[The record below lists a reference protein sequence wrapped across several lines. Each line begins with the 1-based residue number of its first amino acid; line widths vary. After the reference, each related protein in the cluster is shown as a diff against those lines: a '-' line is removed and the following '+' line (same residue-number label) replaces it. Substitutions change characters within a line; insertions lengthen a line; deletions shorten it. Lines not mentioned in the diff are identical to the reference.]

1 MTPAGGLELA
11 RPVDLLYHR
20 VTFQSMGSVVPREA
34 TRPASVAISALPDDY
49 KSLAAFR
56 HVLRRFLAFSDGA
69 TKAAGVTSH
78 QYQAM
83 LIVGASETGAV
94 TVGALAHEMLIRP
107 NGAVQMV
114 DRLEALGMI
123 GRSVSPQDRRQV
135 HVRLTPEG
143 ERLLQT
149 LATLHIRE
157 LIAHRKLLT
166 DSLQRL
172 KRLESR

>member
-1 MTPAGGLELA
+1 M
-11 RPVDLLYHR
+11 
-20 VTFQSMGSVVPREA
+20 SREA
-34 TRPASVAISALPDDY
+34 SRPTHDVGASASDAY

-56 HVLRRFLAFSDGA
+56 AVLRQFLAFSDGA

-83 LIVGASETGAV
+83 LIVGASESGAV
-94 TVGALAHEMLIRP
+94 TVGELAGEMLIRP

-114 DRLEALGMI
+114 NRLEALGMMT
-123 GRSVSPQDRRQV
+123 RSSSSEDRRQV
-135 HVRLTPEG
+135 LIRLTPEG
-143 ERLLQT
+143 ARVLQT
-149 LATLHIRE
+149 LATLHTRE

-172 KRLESR
+172 KRLEAK